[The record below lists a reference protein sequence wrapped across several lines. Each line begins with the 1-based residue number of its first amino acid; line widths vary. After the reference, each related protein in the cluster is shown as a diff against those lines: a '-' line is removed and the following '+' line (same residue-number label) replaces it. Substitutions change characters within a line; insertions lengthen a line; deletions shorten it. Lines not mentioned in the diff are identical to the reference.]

1 MCGQGVN
8 SGPPLSAVMPLKQS
22 KARRPQLKRNDGRIS
37 TFENHGARRM
47 LTQPTVDTRGCKHP
61 CYHLY

>member
-8 SGPPLSAVMPLKQS
+8 SGPPLSAVMPLRQS

-37 TFENHGARRM
+37 SVEFAVERPAVFAAALLGI
-47 LTQPTVDTRGCKHP
+47 DTDSVFDE
-61 CYHLY
+61 